1 MMAQDTCLLIDNSN
15 TRTKF
20 ALGTADGV
28 GEVRILPTAELTAGG
43 IRELLAD
50 WSFGRACACS
60 VVPSCREVIAAALDG
75 ISLRWVEAAS
85 ESAVDFLSYPGVAT
99 LGADRVANALAAVA
113 LAPLPLVAVD
123 LGTATTFEVVVQ
135 GDGRP
140 RFAGGIIAPGYQ
152 PFAACLPAS
161 TAQLPPVVWRS
172 GGPCIGRNTREAMT
186 AGVVAGYAG
195 MLDSL
200 LAGIER
206 EIGEPVHVLFTGGDA
221 AAFAPLLHHAV
232 TVVPGLTLQGLA
244 RAAGLP

>member
-1 MMAQDTCLLIDNSN
+1 MAQDTCLLIDNSN

-20 ALGTADGV
+20 ALGTAAGV
-28 GEVRILPTAELTAGG
+28 GEVRILPTAALTVGG
-43 IRELLAD
+43 IRDVLGD
-50 WSFGRACACS
+50 WAYHRACACS
-60 VVPSCREVIAAALDG
+60 VVPACRDTIAAALDG
-75 ISLRWVEAAS
+75 IPLHWVEAVS
-85 ESAVDFLSYPGVAT
+85 EPAVDFLSYPGAAT

-113 LAPLPLVAVD
+113 LVPLPLVAVD
-123 LGTATTFEVVVQ
+123 LGTATTFEVLVQ
-135 GDGRP
+135 GEGRP

-152 PFAACLPAS
+152 SFAACLPS
-161 TAQLPPVVWRS
+161 HTAQLPSVVWQA
-172 GGPCIGRNTREAMT
+172 GGPYVGRNTQEAMS

-206 EIGEPVHVLFTGGDA
+206 EIGEPAHVLFTGGDA
-221 AAFAPLLHHAV
+221 AAFAPLLRHAV